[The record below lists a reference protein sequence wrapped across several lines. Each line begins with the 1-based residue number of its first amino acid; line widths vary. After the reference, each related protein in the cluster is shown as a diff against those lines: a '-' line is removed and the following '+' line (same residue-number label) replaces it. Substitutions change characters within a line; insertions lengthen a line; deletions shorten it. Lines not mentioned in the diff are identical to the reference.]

1 MKSLYR
7 AIALMALALP
17 SLLHAAKSNDEQ
29 MLSLSPETRIEQ
41 RCNARAMGA
50 LGREHSNFKPDELVA
65 YAFADPVI
73 AGHSIAA
80 AGAAVR
86 SRGAWYHVAYRCETS
101 DDGLKIKS
109 FDYRLGGLVPRQEWD
124 KHYLVP

>member
-1 MKSLYR
+1 MKLSYKVIGLT
-7 AIALMALALP
+7 ALALP
-17 SLLHAAKSNDEQ
+17 SLVHAAKSNDEQ
-29 MLSLSPETRIEQ
+29 MLSLAPETRIEQ

-50 LGREHSNFKPDELVA
+50 LGREHPNFKPDELVA

-73 AGHSIAA
+73 RGHSIAA

-86 SRGAWYHVAYRCETS
+86 SRGAWYHFAYRCETS
-101 DDGLKIKS
+101 DDGLKIKT
-109 FDYRLGGLVPRQEWD
+109 FEYTLGTFVPRQEWD

>member
-1 MKSLYR
+1 MKSFYYV
-7 AIALMALALP
+7 AGLMALALP

-29 MLSLSPETRIEQ
+29 MLSLAPETRVEQ
-41 RCNARAMGA
+41 RCNARAMG
-50 LGREHSNFKPDELVA
+50 LVGREHPNFAPDEFVA
-65 YAFADPVI
+65 YAFADPVLR
-73 AGHSIAA
+73 GHSMAA

-86 SRGAWYHVAYRCETS
+86 SRGAWYHIAYHCETS